1 MKEILEVIVLNL
13 VEDKSQVEITERQE
27 ENTIVFEVKVAPNDM
42 GRVIGR
48 QGKIAQ
54 SIRAIIKAS
63 AIKENKRVAVEFIG

>member
-54 SIRAIIKAS
+54 SIRAIIKAA

>member
-13 VEDKSQVEITERQE
+13 VEDKSKVEITERQE
-27 ENTIVFEVKVAPNDM
+27 ENTIVFEVKVAQSDM

-54 SIRAIIKAS
+54 SIRSIIKAA
-63 AIKENKRVAVEFIG
+63 AIKEDKKAAVEFIG

>member
-63 AIKENKRVAVEFIG
+63 AIKENKSVAVEFIG

>member
-13 VEDKSQVEITERQE
+13 VENKDEVVITEGQE
-27 ENTIVFEVKVAPNDM
+27 DKTVVFEVKVAQSDM

-54 SIRAIIKAS
+54 SIRAIMKA
-63 AIKENKRVAVEFIG
+63 AAVKENLKVVVEFVG